1 MGMRSAA
8 RMPKLTRRSR
18 ILIMIAL
25 GVIVL
30 LLAGPRL
37 IDAYV
42 DWLWFGELGYRSVFT
57 TMLATRIVVCLV
69 AGVVVGGIVFG
80 GLALAYRTRPV
91 FVPDADNDPVA
102 RYRAVVL
109 ARLRL
114 VGIGIPAA
122 IGLLAGIVAQSYWAR
137 IQLFLHGGDFGVRD
151 PQFGRDLGFYAFELP
166 FYRLMLSYMLV
177 SVFLAFVANLVA
189 HYIFG
194 GIRLSGRTGALSRS
208 ARVQLVSL
216 VGVLV
221 LLKAVAYWLDRYEL
235 LSHTR
240 GGKPFTGA
248 GYTDINAVL
257 PAKLILM
264 AIALICAAA
273 VFSAIAMR
281 DLRIPAIGLVL
292 LLLSS
297 LIVGAGWPLIVE
309 QISVKP
315 NAAQKESEYISRSIT
330 ATRQAYGLTS
340 DVVTYRN
347 YSGDSPATA
356 QQVAADR
363 ATTSNI
369 RLLDPTIVSPAFTQF
384 QQGKNFYY
392 FPDQLSIDRY
402 LDRNGNLRD
411 YVVAARELNPDRLI
425 DNQRDWINRHTVYTH
440 GNGFIAS
447 PANTVRGI
455 ANDPNQNGGYPEF
468 LVNVVGANGTVVSD
482 GPAPLDQPRIYFGP
496 VISNTSAD
504 YAIVGRNGD
513 DREYDYETNID
524 TKRYTY
530 TGSGGVPLGGWLAR
544 SVFAAKFAE
553 RNFLFSNVIGSN
565 SKILF
570 NRDPAQRV
578 EAVAPWLT
586 TDSAVYPAI
595 VNKRLVW
602 IVDGYTTLD
611 NYPYSELTSLSSATA
626 DSNEVAFNRLVPDKK
641 VSYIR
646 NSVKATVDA
655 YDGTVTLYQQ
665 DEKDP
670 VLKAWM
676 QVFPGTVKP
685 KSDIAPELAEH
696 LRYPEDL
703 FKVQRMLLAK
713 YHVNDPVTFF
723 STSDFW
729 DVPLDPNPT
738 ASSYQPPY
746 YIVAKNIAKD
756 DNSASYQLIS
766 AMNRFKRDYLAAYI
780 SASSDPATYGNL
792 TVLTIPGQV
801 NGPKLANNAITTDPA
816 VSQDLGVIGRDN
828 QNRIRWGNLLTL
840 PVARGGLLYVEPVY
854 ASPGASDAAS
864 SYPRLIRVAMMYND
878 KVGYG
883 PTVRDALTGLFGPG
897 AGATATGIAPTEAAV
912 PPSPAANPPP
922 PASGPQPPPVTA
934 RPRFP
939 SGRSP
944 YRRPKLL
951 RCRRSRLPSARRGM
965 RRRRATSPPTGRRC
979 SDLMRPSPSSTTPG
993 SQSGRSRRAD
1003 AEVAD
1008 FTGNRGLL
1016 RLLTGARRL
1025 PDPRGRPLEPGLAPH
1040 PVGHLAASTDSP
1052 RPSGA
1057 GTGGVNARR
1066 APLGSDEVGI
1076 VELAVVIR
1084 CPGLENGE
1092 ARLHG
1097 QQVAQPRTGTVE
1109 GHTVSVHHI
1118 LANLRAQTELELPA
1132 GSFLELPRRGCRD
1145 EGTARERQRDP
1156 GGQLKAGRGRRGD
1169 SCV

>member
-1 MGMRSAA
+1 MVVGPGA

-18 ILIMIAL
+18 VLVAVAL
-25 GVIVL
+25 SVIVL
-30 LLAGPRL
+30 LLLGPRL
-37 IDAYV
+37 IDGYV

-57 TMLATRIVVCLV
+57 TVLFTRLAVFLI
-69 AGVVVGGIVFG
+69 AGLLVGGTVFG
-80 GLALAYRTRPV
+80 ALALAYRTRPV
-91 FVPDADNDPVA
+91 FVPSNGNDPVA
-102 RYRAVVL
+102 RYRTLVL
-109 ARLRL
+109 SRLRPI
-114 VGIGIPAA
+114 GIGVPLL
-122 IGLLAGIVAQSYWAR
+122 IGALAGVIGQTYWAR
-137 IQLFLHGGDFGVRD
+137 IQLFLHGGDFGIRD
-151 PQFGRDLGFYAFELP
+151 PQFGKDLGFYAFDLP
-166 FYRLMLSYMLV
+166 FYRLVLGYLFV
-177 SVFLAFVANLVA
+177 ALFLAFLANLVA
-189 HYIFG
+189 HYVFG
-194 GIRLSGRTGALSRS
+194 GIRLSGHTGVMSRS
-208 ARVQLVSL
+208 ARIQLISL

-221 LLKAVAYWLDRYEL
+221 LLKAAAYWLDRYEL

-257 PAKLILM
+257 PAKLILA
-264 AIALICAAA
+264 AIAVICAGA
-273 VFSAIAMR
+273 VFSAIVLR

-297 LIVGAGWPLIVE
+297 LIVGAGWPMIVE

-315 NAAQKESEYISRSIT
+315 NAAQKESEYIARSIT
-330 ATRQAYGLTS
+330 ATRQAYGLT
-340 DVVTYRN
+340 DAVVTYRN
-347 YSGDSPATA
+347 YSGDGRATA

-384 QQGKNFYY
+384 EQGKNFYY
-392 FPDQLSIDRY
+392 FPDQLSVDRY
-402 LDRNGNLRD
+402 YDSDGHLRD

-468 LVNVVGANGTVVSD
+468 LVNVVGANGSVVSD
-482 GPAPLDQPRIYFGP
+482 GPAQLDQPRIYYGP
-496 VISNTSAD
+496 VIANTPAD
-504 YAIVGRNGD
+504 YAIVGRNGA
-513 DREYDYETNID
+513 DREYDYETNTE
-524 TKRYTY
+524 TKNYTY
-530 TGSGGVPLGGWLAR
+530 TGSGGVPIGSWISR

-565 SKILF
+565 SKIIF

-595 VNKRLVW
+595 VSKRMVW
-602 IVDGYTTLD
+602 IIDGYTTLD
-611 NYPYSELTSLSSATA
+611 SYPYSELTSLSSATA
-626 DSNEVAFNRLVPDKK
+626 DSTEVAFNRLAPDKQ

-655 YDGTVTLYQQ
+655 YDGTVTLYAQ
-665 DEKDP
+665 DEQDP

-685 KSDIAPELAEH
+685 KSDITPELAAH

-713 YHVNDPVTFF
+713 YHVNDPITFF

-756 DNSASYQLIS
+756 DDSASYQLIS

-780 SASSDPATYGNL
+780 SASSDPATYGKI

-801 NGPKLANNAITTDPA
+801 NGPKLANNAITTDPV

-828 QNRIRWGNLLTL
+828 QNRIKWGNLLTL
-840 PVARGGLLYVEPVY
+840 PVAEGGLLYVEPVY

-864 SYPRLIRVAMMYND
+864 SYPRLIRVAMMYGD
-878 KVGYG
+878 KIGYG
-883 PTVRDALTGLFGPG
+883 PTVGDALTGLFGPG
-897 AGATATGIAPTEAAV
+897 AGATAAGIAPPDAGAPDKPVPGSPPPADAAPADSPPTAQAAV
-912 PPSPAANPPP
+912 PPASNAATLSPARA
-922 PASGPQPPPVTA
+922 AALKEIQSAIGAA
-934 RPRFP
+934 RDAQKKGDFAAY
-939 SGRSP
+939 GAA
-944 YRRPKLL
+944 LQ
-951 RCRRSRLPSARRGM
+951 RL
-965 RRRRATSPPTGRRC
+965 
-979 SDLMRPSPSSTTPG
+979 D
-993 SQSGRSRRAD
+993 D
-1003 AEVAD
+1003 AITK
-1008 FTGNRGLL
+1008 FN
-1016 RLLTGARRL
+1016 
-1025 PDPRGRPLEPGLAPH
+1025 
-1040 PVGHLAASTDSP
+1040 
-1052 RPSGA
+1052 
-1057 GTGGVNARR
+1057 NA
-1066 APLGSDEVGI
+1066 
-1076 VELAVVIR
+1076 
-1084 CPGLENGE
+1084 
-1092 ARLHG
+1092 
-1097 QQVAQPRTGTVE
+1097 
-1109 GHTVSVHHI
+1109 
-1118 LANLRAQTELELPA
+1118 
-1132 GSFLELPRRGCRD
+1132 
-1145 EGTARERQRDP
+1145 
-1156 GGQLKAGRGRRGD
+1156 K
-1169 SCV
+1169 

>member
-1 MGMRSAA
+1 MGMRPSA

-18 ILIMIAL
+18 ILIGVAL
-25 GVIVL
+25 AVVL
-30 LLAGPRL
+30 LLLVGPRL
-37 IDAYV
+37 IDTYV

-57 TMLATRIVVCLV
+57 TRLFTEIVLALV
-69 AGVVVGGIVFG
+69 AAVVIGALVFSG
-80 GLALAYRTRPV
+80 MTLAYRTRPV
-91 FVPDADNDPVA
+91 FVPTNGPNDPIA
-102 RYRAVVL
+102 RYRTTVMS
-109 ARLRL
+109 RLRL
-114 VGIGIPAA
+114 FGIGIPVL
-122 IGLLAGIVAQSYWAR
+122 IGLAAGAFAWNSWTTV
-137 IQLFLHGGDFGVRD
+137 QLFMHGGDFGVTD
-151 PQFGRDLGFYAFELP
+151 PQFGRDLGFYAFDLP
-166 FYRLMLSYMLV
+166 FYRWVLSFLFFG
-177 SVFLAFVANLVA
+177 VFLAFLANLVG
-189 HYIFG
+189 HYLFG
-194 GIRLSGRTGALSRS
+194 GIRLSGRTGVLSRA
-208 ARVQLVSL
+208 ARIQLVAL
-216 VGVLV
+216 AGTLV
-221 LLKAVAYWLDRYEL
+221 LFKAAAYWLDRYEL
-235 LSHTR
+235 LSNTR

-257 PAKLILM
+257 PAKLILL

-273 VFSAIAMR
+273 VFSALVLR

-297 LIVGAGWPLIVE
+297 LIVGAGWPMIVE
-309 QISVKP
+309 QFSVKP

-330 ATRQAYGLTS
+330 ATRQAYGLT
-340 DVVTYRN
+340 DQTVTYRD
-347 YSGDSPATA
+347 YSGNSQATA

-384 QQGKNFYY
+384 QQGKNFYS
-392 FPDQLSIDRY
+392 FPEQLAMDRY
-402 LDRNGNLRD
+402 VGPDGNLRD
-411 YVVAARELNPDRLI
+411 YVVAARELNPERLI

-468 LVNVVGANGTVVSD
+468 LASVVGANGGVVSP

-496 VISNTSAD
+496 VIASAPGD
-504 YAIVGRNGD
+504 YAIVGRNGG
-513 DREYDYETNID
+513 DREYDYETNTE
-524 TKRYTY
+524 TKNYTY
-530 TGSGGVPLGGWLAR
+530 TGAGGVPIGNWLAR

-586 TDSAVYPAI
+586 TDNGVYPAI

-611 NYPYSELTSLSSATA
+611 NYPYSELTSLSSATI
-626 DSNEVAFNRLVPDKK
+626 DSNEVAVNRLLPDKQ

-655 YDGTVTLYQQ
+655 YDGTVTLYAQ
-665 DEKDP
+665 DENDP

-676 QVFPGTVKP
+676 AVFPGTVKP
-685 KSDIAPELAEH
+685 KSDISPELQAH

-703 FKVQRMLLAK
+703 FKVQRQLLAR

-746 YIVAKNIAKD
+746 YIVAKDIAQN
-756 DNSASYQLIS
+756 DNSSSFQLTS
-766 AMNRFKRDYLAAYI
+766 AMNRFRRDFLAAYI
-780 SASSDPATYGNL
+780 SASSDPATYGKI

-801 NGPKLANNAITTDPA
+801 NGPKLAFNAISTDTA

-840 PVARGGLLYVEPVY
+840 PVSDGGLLYVAPVY

-883 PTVRDALTGLFGPG
+883 PTVGDALTEIFGQG
-897 AGATATGIAPTEAAV
+897 AAATATGPAPTDAKPPASPPPAAGQQPPAAPPRQGQAPEVPVPVAAV
-912 PPSPAANPPP
+912 PGGGVQLSPAKAAALQDVNN
-922 PASGPQPPPVTA
+922 ALDAVQQAQHNGNFADYGDALQKLDDA
-934 RPRFP
+934 MNK
-939 SGRSP
+939 
-944 YRRPKLL
+944 YR
-951 RCRRSRLPSARRGM
+951 
-965 RRRRATSPPTGRRC
+965 
-979 SDLMRPSPSSTTPG
+979 
-993 SQSGRSRRAD
+993 
-1003 AEVAD
+1003 
-1008 FTGNRGLL
+1008 
-1016 RLLTGARRL
+1016 
-1025 PDPRGRPLEPGLAPH
+1025 
-1040 PVGHLAASTDSP
+1040 
-1052 RPSGA
+1052 
-1057 GTGGVNARR
+1057 
-1066 APLGSDEVGI
+1066 
-1076 VELAVVIR
+1076 
-1084 CPGLENGE
+1084 E
-1092 ARLHG
+1092 A
-1097 QQVAQPRTGTVE
+1097 
-1109 GHTVSVHHI
+1109 
-1118 LANLRAQTELELPA
+1118 
-1132 GSFLELPRRGCRD
+1132 
-1145 EGTARERQRDP
+1145 
-1156 GGQLKAGRGRRGD
+1156 K
-1169 SCV
+1169 

>member
-1 MGMRSAA
+1 
-8 RMPKLTRRSR
+8 MPKLTRRSR
-18 ILIMIAL
+18 TLITIAL
-25 GVIVL
+25 AVIL
-30 LLAGPRL
+30 LLLVGPRL
-37 IDAYV
+37 IDGYV

-57 TMLATRIVVCLV
+57 TVLLTRLVLFLVVGLL
-69 AGVVVGGIVFG
+69 VGGIVFA

-91 FVPDADNDPVA
+91 FVPSNGNDPVA
-102 RYRAVVL
+102 RYRTVVMS
-109 ARLRL
+109 RLR
-114 VGIGIPAA
+114 VIAAGVPVA
-122 IGLLAGIVAQSYWAR
+122 IGLIAGIIAQSYWVR
-137 IQLFLHGGDFGVRD
+137 VQLFLHGGDFGIDD
-151 PQFGRDLGFYAFELP
+151 PQFGKDLGFYAFDLP
-166 FYRLMLSYMLV
+166 FYRLVLSFFFVAL
-177 SVFLAFVANLVA
+177 FLAFVANLLA
-189 HYIFG
+189 HYVFG

-208 ARVQLVSL
+208 ARVQLISL
-216 VGVLV
+216 VGTLV
-221 LLKAVAYWLDRYEL
+221 LLKAVAYGLDRYEL

-240 GGKPFTGA
+240 AGKPFTGA

-257 PAKLILM
+257 PAKLILL

-273 VFSAIAMR
+273 VFTAIVLR

-315 NAAQKESEYISRSIT
+315 NAAQKEREYISRSIS
-330 ATRQAYGLTS
+330 ATRQAYGLTN
-340 DVVTYRN
+340 DVVTYRD
-347 YSGDSPATA
+347 YSNDGRATA
-356 QQVAADR
+356 EQVASDR

-402 LDRNGNLRD
+402 RDHDGNLRD
-411 YVVAARELNPDRLI
+411 YVVAARELNPDHLI

-468 LVNVVGANGTVVSD
+468 LDNVVGANGGVLSD
-482 GPAPLDQPRIYFGP
+482 GPAPLDQPRVYFGP
-496 VISNTSAD
+496 VISNTPAD
-504 YAIVGRNGD
+504 YAIVGKTGV
-513 DREYDYETNID
+513 DREYDYETNTE
-524 TKRYTY
+524 TKNYTY
-530 TGSGGVPLGGWLAR
+530 TGSGGVPVGGWVSR

-570 NRDPAQRV
+570 NRDPSQRV

-586 TDSAVYPAI
+586 TDSNIYPAI

-602 IVDGYTTLD
+602 IIDAYTTLD

-626 DSNEVAFNRLVPDKK
+626 DSTEVAFNRLVPDKQ

-665 DEKDP
+665 DERDP

-676 QVFPGTVKP
+676 KVFPGTVKP
-685 KSDIAPELAEH
+685 KSDITAELAAH

-746 YIVAKNIAKD
+746 YIVAKDIAKGD
-756 DNSASYQLIS
+756 DSASFQLTS

-780 SASSDPATYGNL
+780 SASSDPATYGKI

-801 NGPKLANNAITTDPA
+801 NGPKLANNAITTDTA

-828 QNRIRWGNLLTL
+828 QNRIKWGNLLTL
-840 PVARGGLLYVEPVY
+840 PVAQGGLLYVEPVY
-854 ASPGASDAAS
+854 ASPGSSDAAS

-878 KVGYG
+878 KIGYG
-883 PTVRDALTGLFGPG
+883 PTVSDALTGLFGPG
-897 AGATATGIAPTEAAV
+897 AGATAAGIAPTEPGAPASPPPAASPPADGAPPPAAAAV
-912 PPSPAANPPP
+912 PPSPNGAVTLSPGKGAALKDVE
-922 PASGPQPPPVTA
+922 AALGAARDAQKSGDFAAYGSALQ
-934 RPRFP
+934 
-939 SGRSP
+939 
-944 YRRPKLL
+944 
-951 RCRRSRLPSARRGM
+951 RL
-965 RRRRATSPPTGRRC
+965 
-979 SDLMRPSPSSTTPG
+979 D
-993 SQSGRSRRAD
+993 D
-1003 AEVAD
+1003 AI
-1008 FTGNRGLL
+1008 TKYNN
-1016 RLLTGARRL
+1016 T
-1025 PDPRGRPLEPGLAPH
+1025 
-1040 PVGHLAASTDSP
+1040 
-1052 RPSGA
+1052 
-1057 GTGGVNARR
+1057 
-1066 APLGSDEVGI
+1066 
-1076 VELAVVIR
+1076 
-1084 CPGLENGE
+1084 
-1092 ARLHG
+1092 
-1097 QQVAQPRTGTVE
+1097 
-1109 GHTVSVHHI
+1109 
-1118 LANLRAQTELELPA
+1118 
-1132 GSFLELPRRGCRD
+1132 
-1145 EGTARERQRDP
+1145 
-1156 GGQLKAGRGRRGD
+1156 K
-1169 SCV
+1169 

>member
-1 MGMRSAA
+1 MSMRPGA

-18 ILIMIAL
+18 ILIGVAL
-25 GVIVL
+25 AVVVL
-30 LLAGPRL
+30 LLVGPRL
-37 IDAYV
+37 VDAYV

-57 TMLATRIVVCLV
+57 TTLLTRIVVFLV
-69 AGVVVGGIVFG
+69 AAVLVGAIVFA

-91 FVPDADNDPVA
+91 FVPTAGPNDPVA
-102 RYRAVVL
+102 RYRTAVMARLKLFGIGVPAVIGVL
-109 ARLRL
+109 AGA
-114 VGIGIPAA
+114 VG
-122 IGLLAGIVAQSYWAR
+122 QSYWAR
-137 IQLFLHGGDFGVRD
+137 VQLFLHGGNFGVTD
-151 PQFGRDLGFYAFELP
+151 PQFGKDLGFYAFDLP
-166 FYRLMLSYMLV
+166 FYRLVLSYLFV
-177 SVFLAFVANLVA
+177 AVFLAFLANLLS
-189 HYIFG
+189 HYVFG
-194 GIRLSGRTGALSRS
+194 GIRLAGRAGVLSRP
-208 ARVQLVSL
+208 ARIQLVALIGTL
-216 VGVLV
+216 VV
-221 LLKAVAYWLDRYEL
+221 LKAVAYWFDRYEL

-257 PAKLILM
+257 PAKLILL

-273 VFSAIAMR
+273 VFSALVLR

-297 LIVGAGWPLIVE
+297 LIVGAGWPLVVE

-315 NAAQKESEYISRSIT
+315 NAAQKESEYISRSIA
-330 ATRQAYGLTS
+330 ATRQAYGLTN
-340 DVVTYRN
+340 DHVTYRD
-347 YSGDSPATA
+347 YSGTAPTTA
-356 QQVAADR
+356 QQVASDR

-369 RLLDPTIVSPAFTQF
+369 RVLDPTIISPAFTQF

-402 LDRNGNLRD
+402 QSPDGDLRD

-468 LVNVVGANGTVVSD
+468 LASVVGANGTVVSP
-482 GPAPLDQPRIYFGP
+482 GPAPLDQPRVYYGP

-504 YAIVGRNGD
+504 YAIVGKTGN
-513 DREYDYETNID
+513 DREYDYETNTE
-524 TKRYTY
+524 TKNYTY
-530 TGSGGVPLGGWLAR
+530 TGGGGVPIGNWLAR

-586 TDSAVYPAI
+586 TDSSVYPAI
-595 VNKRLVW
+595 VNKKMVW
-602 IVDGYTTLD
+602 VIDGYTTLD

-626 DSNEVAFNRLVPDKK
+626 DSTEVAVNRLAPDKQ

-655 YDGTVTLYQQ
+655 YDGTVTLYAQ
-665 DEKDP
+665 DESDP

-676 QVFPGTVKP
+676 SVFPGTVKP
-685 KSDIAPELAEH
+685 KSEISPDLAAH

-713 YHVNDPVTFF
+713 YHVDDPVTFF

-746 YIVAKNIAKD
+746 YIVAKNIARN
-756 DNSASYQLIS
+756 DNSASFQLTS
-766 AMNRFKRDYLAAYI
+766 AMNRFRRDFLAAYI
-780 SASSDPATYGNL
+780 SASSDPDTYGRI

-801 NGPKLANNAITTDPA
+801 NGPKLAFNAISTDTA

-840 PVARGGLLYVEPVY
+840 PVGQGGLIYVSPVY
-854 ASPGASDAAS
+854 ASPGSSDAAS

-883 PTVRDALTGLFGPG
+883 PTVSTALDGIFGAG
-897 AGATATGIAPTEAAV
+897 AGATATGPAPATPPGGQPPGGRPPAAAPPPAPGSAPEVPTPIAAV
-912 PPSPAANPPP
+912 PATPGVPTTL
-922 PASGPQPPPVTA
+922 SGPKMAALQDVETA
-934 RPRFP
+934 LGAVQEAQKNGNFAEY
-939 SGRSP
+939 GDA
-944 YRRPKLL
+944 LQ
-951 RCRRSRLPSARRGM
+951 RL
-965 RRRRATSPPTGRRC
+965 
-979 SDLMRPSPSSTTPG
+979 D
-993 SQSGRSRRAD
+993 D
-1003 AEVAD
+1003 A
-1008 FTGNRGLL
+1008 FKKY
-1016 RLLTGARRL
+1016 
-1025 PDPRGRPLEPGLAPH
+1025 
-1040 PVGHLAASTDSP
+1040 
-1052 RPSGA
+1052 
-1057 GTGGVNARR
+1057 
-1066 APLGSDEVGI
+1066 
-1076 VELAVVIR
+1076 
-1084 CPGLENGE
+1084 
-1092 ARLHG
+1092 
-1097 QQVAQPRTGTVE
+1097 
-1109 GHTVSVHHI
+1109 
-1118 LANLRAQTELELPA
+1118 
-1132 GSFLELPRRGCRD
+1132 
-1145 EGTARERQRDP
+1145 EGT
-1156 GGQLKAGRGRRGD
+1156 K
-1169 SCV
+1169 